1 MQGYHVSVV
10 RQREATDHRG
20 GSSRKRKKRIVVQ
33 KLWEIVREILK
44 KEQEGEKSKKRS
56 MDKR

>member
-10 RQREATDHRG
+10 LQREATDHRG

-33 KLWEIVREILK
+33 KLWEIVREIK
-44 KEQEGEKSKKRS
+44 KSRRGRKARKEI
-56 MDKR
+56 